1 MDVICEGT
9 LPVSSSTERESSHSP
24 LGELNGAMATPRT
37 LLALVICGHIAG
49 AFGAMYDAYTIESA
63 GFVVNSTQGQMNH
76 FMCSAKAGKSGHS
89 AFRVRDDTGMCELGN
104 ITANAKKDPN
114 GMKIYVESGITI
126 SDCVISPTINAQT
139 WHSSRY
145 ATIWKKVSFITI
157 KSLL

>member
-1 MDVICEGT
+1 
-9 LPVSSSTERESSHSP
+9 
-24 LGELNGAMATPRT
+24 MANPRA
-37 LLALVICGHIAG
+37 LLALLIGGHIAG
-49 AFGAMYDAYTIESA
+49 TFGAMYDAYTIDPA

-89 AFRVRDDTGMCELGN
+89 AFRVRGDTGMCELGN
-104 ITANAKKDPN
+104 ITANTKKDPN
-114 GMKIYVESGITI
+114 GMKIYVESGIAI

-145 ATIWKKVSFITI
+145 ATIWKIVSFITI

>member
-1 MDVICEGT
+1 
-9 LPVSSSTERESSHSP
+9 
-24 LGELNGAMATPRT
+24 MANPRA
-37 LLALVICGHIAG
+37 LLALLIGGHIAG
-49 AFGAMYDAYTIESA
+49 TFGAMYDAYTIDPA

-89 AFRVRDDTGMCELGN
+89 AFRVRDDTGMCELGS

-126 SDCVISPTINAQT
+126 SDCVISPTINAET

-145 ATIWKKVSFITI
+145 ATIWKIVSLITI